1 MFPGASDSYRKTKYE
16 RDDNLN
22 SFGVVYSE
30 VAVEETIII
39 HNNL

>member
-1 MFPGASDSYRKTKYE
+1 MFPGASDIYRKTRYE

-30 VAVEETIII
+30 VALKETNIIA
-39 HNNL
+39 